1 MEPLD
6 YLPARL
12 RVATENLNSVQ
23 ERKKHSRKFRL
34 RQRGFGHLNCMSS
47 FSISWLYYFGP
58 PLAGSEMVSCNGMI
72 IMPTL
77 KPGDRENAAW
87 NGTRRARISIA
98 DFRDSPE
105 NMAAEKRA
113 GL

>member
-6 YLPARL
+6 YLPPRL
-12 RVATENLNSVQ
+12 RVAKENLSSVQ
-23 ERKKHSRKFRL
+23 ERKKNTPESFGSGKEV
-34 RQRGFGHLNCMSS
+34 FGHLNCMSS
-47 FSISWLYYFGP
+47 FSISWLYFGP
-58 PLAGSEMVSCNGMI
+58 PLADSEMVSCNGMI

-77 KPGDRENAAW
+77 KPRDSENAAW
-87 NGTRRARISIA
+87 NGTRRARILIA
-98 DFRDSPE
+98 DFRDSRE